1 MGEDNISQE
10 FILKYIDETR
20 NYFLEKI
27 KQSELMSRKQKNIC
41 ATLNYIKR
49 FLILSSA
56 CISIGIRV
64 LQ

>member
-27 KQSELMSRKQKNIC
+27 KQSELMSRKQKIVC